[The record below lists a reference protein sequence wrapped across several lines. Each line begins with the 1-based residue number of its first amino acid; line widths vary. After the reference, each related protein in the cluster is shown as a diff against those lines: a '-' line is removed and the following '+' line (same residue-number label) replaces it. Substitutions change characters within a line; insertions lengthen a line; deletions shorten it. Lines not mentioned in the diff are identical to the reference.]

1 MAIRERLRLTP
12 SLFGWADQ
20 IVVSGAG
27 FVILVMIARW
37 TGAGQLGAYAICQ
50 SIMVLLVAAQ
60 DALITRP
67 YTIQLYR
74 PHGTPAEHAFGA
86 LALSLSGAFL
96 AGLAVLSGG
105 FAAAALG
112 WPVIAPQAALAM
124 ACAVPMVMLRE
135 FIRRYCFAHLRTFE
149 ALLLDCGVAGLAVAL
164 LAFLGLSGHLTL
176 ASALLAIGCACAIG
190 SLTWLA
196 LARRHFAINVRGIGA
211 TLRQSW
217 GLGKW
222 LLAGQIAMQAQGYM
236 THWISVLVAGV
247 AATGVYAASMS
258 IVAFSN
264 PVLFGFFNIL
274 TPKYVRALK
283 ERGTADLTR
292 QARRDAFFLGGV
304 MAGFCLLIAVAGE
317 PAMALLF
324 HGPEFEGQGPLL
336 IVLALSVLASAI
348 GGPASIA
355 LMALERGRLMASL
368 TAITS
373 LFSVGLIWWLISGY
387 GLQGAAFAMLIAEA
401 IGSAVRWAA
410 LLASTR
416 SAQAALGTPT
426 AISTGA

>member
-12 SLFGWADQ
+12 SLYGWADQ

-37 TGAGQLGAYAICQ
+37 TDASQLGAYSISQ

-86 LALSLSGAFL
+86 LALSVSAAILAGLVFISGAF
-96 AGLAVLSGG
+96 
-105 FAAAALG
+105 AASALG
-112 WPVIAPQAALAM
+112 WTVIAPQAALAM
-124 ACAVPMVMLRE
+124 AFAVPMVMLRE
-135 FIRRYCFAHLRTFE
+135 FIRRYNFAHLNTLE
-149 ALLLDCGVAGLAVAL
+149 ALLLDCGVAGLAAAL
-164 LAFLGLSGHLTL
+164 LGLLGIMGHLTL
-176 ASALLAIGCACAIG
+176 VSALLAIGFSCAVG
-190 SLTWLA
+190 GLTWLA
-196 LARRHFAINVRGIGA
+196 LAHRRFAINLRGIGA

-217 GLGKW
+217 SLGKW
-222 LLAGQIAMQAQGYM
+222 LLAGQTAMQAQGYM
-236 THWISVLVAGV
+236 THWISVIVAGA

-264 PVLFGFFNIL
+264 PVLFGFFNVL

-283 ERGTADLTR
+283 ERGTADLIR
-292 QARRDAFFLGGV
+292 QARRDAFLLGGV
-304 MAGFCLLIAVAGE
+304 MAGFSLLIAVAGE

-324 HGPEFEGQGPLL
+324 HGPEFQGQGPLL

-355 LMALERGRLMASL
+355 LMAMERGRLMATL

-373 LFSVGLIWWLISGY
+373 LSSVGLIWWLITGY
-387 GLQGAAFAMLIAEA
+387 GLLGAAFAMLIAEL

-416 SAQAALGTPT
+416 SARAALGAPT
-426 AISTGA
+426 TISTGA